1 VTAPTAGYAE
11 MIVEALKAHDVRI
24 AAGLPDSLL
33 RRLHEQLADDPA
45 IAYVPVANEAD
56 MPGIVAGA
64 YLGGARA
71 VMVMENSGLRQAC
84 EPIARLAFCHQLP
97 FVMLMPFRGDF
108 GEPYWWGH
116 NHGQTMGPLL
126 DALRIPWRVVRTLDS
141 LEPNIGRALMHAETG
156 QWPVALVLS
165 GECVEGGRYP
175 TD

>member
-1 VTAPTAGYAE
+1 MGGGDYAE
-11 MIVEALKAHDVRI
+11 RVLEALKAGDVRI

-33 RRLHEQLADDPA
+33 GGLHERLAADPE

-56 MPGIVAGA
+56 LPGIVAGA
-64 YLGGARA
+64 YLGGVRA

-84 EPIARLAFCHQLP
+84 EPIARLTFCHQLP
-97 FVMLMPFRGDF
+97 FVMLMPFRGDL
-108 GEPYWWGH
+108 GEAYWWGH

-126 DALRIPWRVVRTLDS
+126 DALRIPWRVVRRLDA
-141 LEPNIGRALMHAETG
+141 IGPSIERALLHAETG